1 MEKFKLPVIIIIM
14 TLGFIKNSSA
24 QIQSNGLYLTYKD
37 FINHKLSYGSDEP
50 KKTKIIL
57 HEFLGGSKVTVINN
71 GTKQTFSKSHEFGYR
86 ENNHD
91 YRFQGNKSYE
101 IMDTDGF
108 CIYQRDKLVQGRKG
122 LEPASMGYFSTK
134 ANTAIMQ
141 LTQQNISIAF
151 ASNYKFRNMVQAEFK
166 SDQELDN
173 YDKALNKY
181 EIKELY
187 IESRK

>member
-1 MEKFKLPVIIIIM
+1 MIIM

-24 QIQSNGLYLTYKD
+24 QMQSSGLYLTYND

-57 HEFLGGSKVTVINN
+57 HEFLGGSKVTVISN
-71 GTKQTFSKSHEFGYR
+71 GAKQSFSKNEIFGYR

-91 YRFQGNKSYE
+91 YRFQGNKTYE

-108 CIYQRDKLVQGRKG
+108 YLYKHDKLVPGRKG
-122 LEPASMGYFSTK
+122 LEPVTVKYFSTK
-134 ANTAIMQ
+134 ANAEILQ
-141 LTQQNISIAF
+141 LTQQNIDKAF
-151 ASNYKFRNMVQAEFK
+151 ASNYKFRNLVQAEFK
-166 SDQELDN
+166 SDAELDN
-173 YDKALNKY
+173 YDRARNKY

-187 IESRK
+187 IESSK